1 MFGSRLI
8 GRRVKATQPNTTS
21 AMAHIAT
28 VTRLF
33 SENSMRLIALR
44 PPASAADRPIGDAAE
59 IGGLGGG
66 DDLDRRTLLQPA
78 LPGDDHLLSRLDAR
92 ERLDAGPLLE
102 TEGDGA
108 LLGKTGAGDEDIG
121 VLQLANHRLARQ
133 KHGLR
138 MGLAHDVDGDEG
150 AGANLRRRRRRLDR
164 ELDGAGRRV
173 DHRADLADAAVE
185 ARLLARL
192 HGDPD

>member
-8 GRRVKATQPNTTS
+8 GSRVKATQPNTTS

-28 VTRLF
+28 VTRRF
-33 SENSMRLIALR
+33 SENSMRLMG
-44 PPASAADRPIGDAAE
+44 PPASAADRPIGGAAE

-66 DDLDRRTLLQPA
+66 DDLDRRALLQPA
-78 LPGDDHLLSRLDAR
+78 LAGDDHLLSRLDTR
-92 ERLDAGPLLE
+92 ERLDAGPFLE
-102 TEGDGA
+102 TKGGGA
-108 LLGKTGAGDEDIG
+108 LLRHARAGGEDIG
-121 VLQLANHRLARQ
+121 VLQLADHRLARQ

-150 AGANLRRRRRRLDR
+150 AGTNLRRRRRRLDR

-192 HGDPD
+192 HGDPDL